1 MHKCST
7 RKYPYPPQIRLTE
20 TLRGRGISKN
30 QIFLKRSMALKL
42 NFQTG
47 GGGFQAKKSSMEGM
61 WIFSG
66 TTQ

>member
-1 MHKCST
+1 
-7 RKYPYPPQIRLTE
+7 
-20 TLRGRGISKN
+20 
-30 QIFLKRSMALKL
+30 MALKL

-66 TTQ
+66 TTQWCYFLSIFHISILLWASDFVPYNNKLC